1 MILLTLA
8 RTLKSGFQNFY
19 RNGSLSI
26 AAVSILTLSLL
37 IISIIIVLSI
47 TANLGLK
54 YIQDKIDI
62 RVYFK
67 SDVEYSRINDFRMEV
82 SKYKEVK
89 SAAFVTKEQA
99 LSDFKTTNVNKP
111 DILKAIEA
119 VEENPL
125 LASVNIKA
133 VNPEQYDIIA
143 KSIENSTYREDIASI
158 NYQQYKLVIDR
169 FNSTLRTLRKTGAF
183 LFALFSLIAILITF
197 NVIRMTIFNHGTE
210 IEIMR
215 LVGPSNNFVR
225 LPFVFEG
232 VIYGIVAAIIAIAL
246 LFPIVKL
253 ITPYIIG
260 SAYVNVIQ
268 ADFGKYFVL
277 IFVVQILLGVLLGV
291 ISSLLAVRR
300 YLKI

>member
-215 LVGPSNNFVR
+215 LVGASNNFVR

>member
-1 MILLTLA
+1 MLLTLT
-8 RTLKSGFQNFY
+8 RTFKAGFQNFY

-26 AAVSILTLSLL
+26 AAISILTMSLL

-47 TANLGLK
+47 TANLGMK
-54 YIQDKIDI
+54 YVQDKIDI

-67 SDVEYSRINDFRMEV
+67 SDATESVMNNFRSEV
-82 SKYKEVK
+82 KGYKEVK
-89 SAAFVTKEQA
+89 SAEYISKEKA
-99 LSDFKTTNVNKP
+99 LSEFKATNSNKP

-119 VEENPL
+119 VDDNPL

-133 VNPEQYDIIA
+133 NNPEQYEIIA
-143 KSIENSTYREDIASI
+143 KSIENSSFRENIASV

-169 FNSTLRTLRKTGAF
+169 FNATLKTLRKAGAF
-183 LFALFSLIAILITF
+183 LFILFSIIAILITF

-215 LVGPSNNFVR
+215 LVGASNNFIR

-232 VIYGIVAAIIAIAL
+232 VIYGIFAAVIAMAL
-246 LFPIVKL
+246 LFPIVK
-253 ITPYIIG
+253 IVTPYVVG
-260 SAYVNVIQ
+260 STYVQVIQ
-268 ADFGKYFVL
+268 ADFGKYFFI
-277 IFVVQILLGVLLGV
+277 IFVFQIILGTLLGV
-291 ISSLLAVRR
+291 ISSLLAIRR

>member
-1 MILLTLA
+1 MLLTLT
-8 RTLKSGFQNFY
+8 RTLKAGFQNFY

-47 TANLGLK
+47 TANLGMK
-54 YIQDKIDI
+54 YVQDKIDI

-67 SDVEYSRINDFRMEV
+67 SDVEESVIKNFRSEITKSM
-82 SKYKEVK
+82 EVK
-89 SAAFVTKEQA
+89 SAEYVSKVQA
-99 LSDFKTTNVNKP
+99 LSEFKATNSNKP

-133 VNPEQYDIIA
+133 KNPEQYDVIA
-143 KSIENSTYREDIASI
+143 KSIEDSPFKESIASV

-169 FNSTLRTLRKTGAF
+169 FNATLKTLRKTGAF
-183 LFALFSLIAILITF
+183 LFILFSLIAILITF

-215 LVGPSNNFVR
+215 LVGASNNFIR

-232 VIYGIVAAIIAIAL
+232 VIYGFVAAAVAMAL
-246 LFPIVKL
+246 LFPIVK
-253 ITPYIIG
+253 IVTPYVVG
-260 SAYVNVIQ
+260 STYVQVIQ
-268 ADFGKYFVL
+268 SDFSKYFFL
-277 IFVVQILLGVLLGV
+277 IFIIQIILGTLLGI
-291 ISSLLAVRR
+291 ISSLLAIRR
-300 YLKI
+300 YLKV

>member
-1 MILLTLA
+1 MLLTLT
-8 RTLKSGFQNFY
+8 RTLRAGFQNFY

-47 TANLGLK
+47 TANLGMK
-54 YIQDKIDI
+54 YVQDKIDI

-67 SDVEYSRINDFRMEV
+67 SDAEESVIKDFRSEV
-82 SKYKEVK
+82 TRYKEVK
-89 SAAFVTKEQA
+89 SADYISKDRA
-99 LSDFKTTNVNKP
+99 LSEFKATNSNKP

-119 VEENPL
+119 VEDNPL

-133 VNPEQYDIIA
+133 INPEQYDIIA
-143 KSIENSTYREDIASI
+143 KSIENSTFKENIASV

-169 FNSTLRTLRKTGAF
+169 FNATLKTLRKTGAF
-183 LFALFSLIAILITF
+183 LFILFSLIAILITF

-215 LVGPSNNFVR
+215 LVGASNNFIR

-232 VIYGIVAAIIAIAL
+232 VIYGVVAAVIAIAL
-246 LFPIVKL
+246 LFPIVK
-253 ITPYIIG
+253 IVTPYVVG
-260 SAYVNVIQ
+260 STYVQVIQ
-268 ADFGKYFVL
+268 ADFGKYFLL
-277 IFVVQILLGVLLGV
+277 IFIVQVILGTLLGV
-291 ISSLLAVRR
+291 ISSLFAIRR